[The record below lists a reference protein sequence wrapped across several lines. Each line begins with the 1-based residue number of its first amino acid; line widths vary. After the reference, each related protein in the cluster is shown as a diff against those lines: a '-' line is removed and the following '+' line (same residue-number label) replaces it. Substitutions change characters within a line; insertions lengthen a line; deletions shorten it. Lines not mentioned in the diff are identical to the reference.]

1 MLESQEGKEM
11 DNRKKIEI
19 DLNGPDGNIYAV
31 IGIVAREIGRKEAQ
45 EMQNR
50 VFSSKSY
57 EEALEVINEYVEL
70 VDSCRV

>member
-1 MLESQEGKEM
+1 ME
-11 DNRKKIEI
+11 NRKRVEI

-45 EMQNR
+45 EMQSR